1 MKVSSQMTSLTK
13 TPSSMTSKAPILI
26 FYDGECPIC
35 QRGKAM
41 LESADETKQFSLVPL
56 QDRDTVSRFPHL
68 KEEALRDSMHLVYDN
83 GDTYTG
89 AATYREIGK
98 HIAPKTV
105 LGVFLKLFSWFSRL
119 PGMLPIAEWVYQRFA
134 NNRYKILPTTAGG
147 CKEGVCELPKK

>member
-1 MKVSSQMTSLTK
+1 MSSLSMKHSIKL
-13 TPSSMTSKAPILI
+13 SKPPILI

-35 QRGKAM
+35 QRGKKM
-41 LESADETKQFSLVPL
+41 LETADKTKQFSLVPL
-56 QDRDTVSRFPHL
+56 QDKETVSRFPHL
-68 KEEALRDSMHLVYDN
+68 KEEALRDSMHLVYEN

-119 PGMLPIAEWVYQRFA
+119 PGMLPIAEWVYMRIA

-147 CKEGVCELPKK
+147 CKDGVCELPQKN